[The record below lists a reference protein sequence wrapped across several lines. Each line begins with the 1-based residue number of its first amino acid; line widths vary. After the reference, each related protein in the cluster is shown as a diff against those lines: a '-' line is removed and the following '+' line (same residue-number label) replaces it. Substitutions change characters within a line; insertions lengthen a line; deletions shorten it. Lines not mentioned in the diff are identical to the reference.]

1 MSVAKPENPKK
12 SPLNRSRVCHKAFTR
27 KSGRK
32 VKNSAGRITEKNM
45 TTQWLVSKIIQSL
58 GKNKW
63 QSVFLVRRDKQIK
76 KLFSSRKKSRTIP
89 LASSV
94 EEINYNSFLFE
105 QVGVVHQL
113 CQDSIWQIA
122 KNH

>member
-1 MSVAKPENPKK
+1 
-12 SPLNRSRVCHKAFTR
+12 
-27 KSGRK
+27 
-32 VKNSAGRITEKNM
+32 M
-45 TTQWLVSKIIQSL
+45 TTQWLVSKIIQSS

-94 EEINYNSFLFE
+94 EEINYNSFLFA
-105 QVGVVHQL
+105 QVGVIHQL
-113 CQDSIWQIA
+113 SQDSIWQIA